1 MNVAKPTP
9 VSDPHDHD
17 TRRTG
22 TYVLVV
28 LVEVV
33 TLVALWL
40 FQQHYSL

>member
-1 MNVAKPTP
+1 MSVAKPAP
-9 VSDPHDHD
+9 VSDPHDQD

-22 TYVLVV
+22 TYGLVV

-40 FQQHYSL
+40 LQQHYSL